1 MIVRSLM
8 IRDNFLDDRRNT
20 FLTSTQIKD
29 SLENDRIL
37 EKHIIDIKR

>member
-29 SLENDRIL
+29 SLENDQIL